1 VEAVAQPE
9 GRVRALQALR
19 SRDFRL
25 LWTGQTI
32 SLVGDG
38 AFLVALGWKS
48 FSLTGSRSTL
58 ALVLMAH
65 GTAMLATLLVGGAL
79 ADRYPRRTL
88 MIISDLSRCAVMVAL
103 VAVDVRGNLE
113 LWSLI
118 TLAVL
123 YGAGDGFFYP
133 AYGGIVPLVVD
144 EHHLASANALTGLSR
159 QGAFVVGPAVAGAL
173 YGIAGASAVFALNA
187 VSFVVAAVLMWL
199 ARPRAFERDEPQG
212 TLKEIADGLRYVL
225 GVPWLWITIFLASF
239 ILMIAMAPYT
249 ALLPAFVEEQFGRGV
264 GSYGTLFTLQSLG
277 MALGSLAFGQTNP
290 TRRRVIIMY
299 LLFAANDVCVIAMTL
314 TRSFELACLFVGL
327 RGICIGYGIGVWSTL
342 LMQQVPSGKLARV
355 TSLDFFGS
363 FALIPVGYALT
374 AAVAGSFSPASLL
387 LAGFAVSTVLWV
399 APLASRRVR
408 DAA

>member
-1 VEAVAQPE
+1 MEAPAEPV
-9 GRVRALQALR
+9 GRARALHALR

-25 LWTGQTI
+25 LWSGQTI

-48 FSLTGSRSTL
+48 FELTGSKSTL
-58 ALVLMAH
+58 ALVLMGH
-65 GTAMLATLLVGGAL
+65 GTAMLATLLIGGAL

-88 MIISDLSRCAVMVAL
+88 MIVSDLSRCAVMVAL
-103 VAVDVRGNLE
+103 FAVDVTGSLD
-113 LWSLI
+113 LWTLI
-118 TLAVL
+118 ALAVL

-159 QGAFVVGPAVAGAL
+159 QGAFVVGPAVAGVL
-173 YGIAGASAVFALNA
+173 YGVAGASAVFALNGA
-187 VSFVVAAVLMWL
+187 SFVVAAMLMWL
-199 ARPRAFERDEPQG
+199 ARPRPFERDEPQG
-212 TLKEIADGLRYVL
+212 TLREIRDGLRYVMS
-225 GVPWLWITIFLASF
+225 VPWLWITIFLASF

-249 ALLPAFVEEQFGRGV
+249 ALLPAFVEEQFDRGV

-277 MALGSLAFGQTNP
+277 MAVGSLAFGQTNP

-299 LLFAANDVCVIAMTL
+299 LLFAANDVCVISMAL
-314 TRSFELACLFVGL
+314 THSFGLACLFVGL
-327 RGICIGYGIGVWSTL
+327 RGVCIGYGIGVWSTL

-374 AAVAGSFSPASLL
+374 AAVAESFSPATLL
-387 LAGFAVSTVLWV
+387 LAGFGVSTVLWIV
-399 APLASRRVR
+399 PLASKRVR
-408 DAA
+408 EAA

>member
-1 VEAVAQPE
+1 MAAEPR
-9 GRVRALQALR
+9 GRARALHALR

-25 LWTGQTI
+25 LWSGQTI

-48 FSLTGSRSTL
+48 FELTGSRSTL
-58 ALVLMAH
+58 ALVLMGH
-65 GTAMLATLLVGGAL
+65 GTAMLATLLIGGAL

-88 MIISDLSRCAVMVAL
+88 MIVSDLARCVVMVAL
-103 VAVDVRGNLE
+103 IAVDASGNLE

-118 TLAVL
+118 ALAVL

-159 QGAFVVGPAVAGAL
+159 QAAFVVGPAVAGAL
-173 YGIAGASAVFALNA
+173 YGIAGSSAVFGLNA
-187 VSFVVAAVLMWL
+187 TSFVAAAVLMSM
-199 ARPRAFERDEPQG
+199 ARPRGFERDEPQG

-225 GVPWLWITIFLASF
+225 GIPWLWITIFLASF

-249 ALLPAFVEEQFGRGV
+249 ALLPAFVEEQFNRGV

-277 MALGSLAFGQTNP
+277 MAFGSLAFGQTNP
-290 TRRRVIIMY
+290 SRRRVIIMY
-299 LLFAANDVCVIAMTL
+299 LLFAANDLCVIAMAL
-314 TRSFELACLFVGL
+314 THSFGLACLFVAL
-327 RGICIGYGIGVWSTL
+327 RGVFIGYGIGVWSTL
-342 LMQQVPSGKLARV
+342 LMQQVPSSKLARV

-363 FALIPVGYALT
+363 FALVPVGYALT
-374 AAVAGSFSPASLL
+374 ALVADSFSPATLL
-387 LAGFAVSTVLWV
+387 LVGFGLSTVLWI
-399 APLASRRVR
+399 APLASRKVR
-408 DAA
+408 TAA

>member
-1 VEAVAQPE
+1 M
-9 GRVRALQALR
+9 
-19 SRDFRL
+19 
-25 LWTGQTI
+25 
-32 SLVGDG
+32 
-38 AFLVALGWKS
+38 ALGWTS
-48 FSLTGSRSTL
+48 FALTGSKSTL
-58 ALVLMAH
+58 ALVLMGH
-65 GTAMLATLLVGGAL
+65 GAAMLATLLIGGAL

-103 VAVDVRGNLE
+103 VVVELSGNLE

-159 QGAFVVGPAVAGAL
+159 QAAFVVGPAVAGVL
-173 YGIAGASAVFALNA
+173 YGTVGAAAVFGLNA
-187 VSFVVAAVLMWL
+187 VSFVVAAVLMAM
-199 ARPRAFERDEPQG
+199 ARPRGFERDEPQG
-212 TLKEIADGLRYVL
+212 TFREIADGFRYVL

-239 ILMIAMAPYT
+239 ILMVAMAPYT
-249 ALLPAFVEEQFGRGV
+249 ALLPAFVEEQFDRGV
-264 GSYGTLFTLQSLG
+264 GSYGLLFTLQSLG
-277 MALGSLAFGQTNP
+277 MAFGSLAFGQTNP
-290 TRRRVIIMY
+290 SRRRVIIMY
-299 LLFAANDVCVIAMTL
+299 LLFAANDICVIAMTL
-314 TRSFELACLFVGL
+314 THSFTLACVFVAA

-342 LMQQVPSGKLARV
+342 LMQQVPSSKLARV

-374 AAVAGSFSPASLL
+374 AVVAGSFSPATLL
-387 LAGFAVSTVLWV
+387 FVGFTLSAILWT

-408 DAA
+408 TAA

>member
-1 VEAVAQPE
+1 LEAVAQSS
-9 GRVRALQALR
+9 GRARALHALR

-38 AFLVALGWKS
+38 AFIVALGWKT
-48 FSLTGSRSTL
+48 FELTGSKSTL

-65 GTAMLATLLVGGAL
+65 GTAMLATLLIGGAL

-88 MIISDLSRCAVMVAL
+88 MIISDLSRCALMVAL
-103 VAVDVRGNLE
+103 FAVDVSGNLE
-113 LWSLI
+113 LSTLI
-118 TLAVL
+118 VLAFL

-159 QGAFVVGPAVAGAL
+159 QAAFVIGPAVAGVL
-173 YGIAGASAVFALNA
+173 YGLAGSASVFALNG
-187 VSFVVAAVLMWL
+187 VSFIIAAALMGL
-199 ARPRAFERDEPQG
+199 ARPRTFERDEPQG
-212 TLKEIADGLRYVL
+212 TVQEIVDGLRYVL
-225 GVPWLWITIFLASF
+225 GIPWLWITIFLASF

-249 ALLPAFVEEQFGRGV
+249 ALLPAFVEEQFNRGV

-277 MALGSLAFGQTNP
+277 MAVGSLAFGQTNP
-290 TRRRVIIMY
+290 SRKRVIIMY
-299 LLFAANDVCVIAMTL
+299 LLFAANDLCVIAMTL
-314 TRSFELACLFVGL
+314 THSFELACLFVAL

-342 LMQQVPSGKLARV
+342 LMQQVPSSKLARV

-374 AAVAGSFSPASLL
+374 AAVAGSFSPATLL
-387 LAGFAVSTVLWV
+387 MIGFGISTLLWI

-408 DAA
+408 EAA

>member
-1 VEAVAQPE
+1 MEAAVETR
-9 GRVRALQALR
+9 GRVRALHALR

-48 FSLTGSRSTL
+48 FALTGSKSTL

-65 GTAMLATLLVGGAL
+65 GTAMLATLLIGGAL

-88 MIISDLSRCAVMVAL
+88 MIISDLARCGVMVGLFAL
-103 VAVDVRGNLE
+103 DVGGNLQ
-113 LWSLI
+113 LWSLMA
-118 TLAVL
+118 LALL

-159 QGAFVVGPAVAGAL
+159 QAAFVVGPALAGVVYGVAGA
-173 YGIAGASAVFALNA
+173 AAVFALNG
-187 VSFVVAAVLMWL
+187 VSFVVAAFLMWL
-199 ARPRAFERDEPQG
+199 ARPRSFERDEPQG
-212 TLKEIADGLRYVL
+212 TVNEIADGLRYVL

-264 GSYGTLFTLQSLG
+264 ASYGLLFTLQSLG
-277 MALGSLAFGQTNP
+277 MAAGSIAFGQTNP
-290 TRRRVIIMY
+290 SRKRVIIMY

-314 TRSFELACLFVGL
+314 THAFELASALVVVRGL
-327 RGICIGYGIGVWSTL
+327 CIGYGIGVWSTL
-342 LMQQVPSGKLARV
+342 LMQQVPASKLSRV

-363 FALIPVGYALT
+363 FALVPVGYALT
-374 AAVAGSFSPASLL
+374 AAVAGAFSAATL
-387 LAGFAVSTVLWV
+387 LAVGFGLSAILWV
-399 APLASRRVR
+399 APLASRTVR
-408 DAA
+408 TAA

>member
-1 VEAVAQPE
+1 META
-9 GRVRALQALR
+9 GRARALHALR

-25 LWTGQTI
+25 LWSGQTI

-38 AFLVALGWKS
+38 AFIVALGWKS
-48 FSLTGSRSTL
+48 FELTGSRGTF
-58 ALVLMAH
+58 ALVLMGH
-65 GTAMLATLLVGGAL
+65 GTAMLATLLIGGAL

-88 MIISDLSRCAVMVAL
+88 MIVSDLSRCAVMAAL
-103 VAVDVRGNLE
+103 LAVDATGNLE

-118 TLAVL
+118 ALAVL

-159 QGAFVVGPAVAGAL
+159 QAAFVVGPAVAGAV
-173 YGIAGASAVFALNA
+173 YGVWGASSVFALNA
-187 VSFVVAAVLMWL
+187 GSFVVAAALMSI
-199 ARPRAFERDEPQG
+199 ARPRAFEPDEPQG
-212 TLKEIADGLRYVL
+212 TLKEIRDGLAYVM

-249 ALLPAFVEEQFGRGV
+249 SLLPAFVEEQFERGV

-290 TRRRVIIMY
+290 THKRVIIMY
-299 LLFAANDVCVIAMTL
+299 VLFAANDLCVIAMTL
-314 TRSFELACLFVGL
+314 THSFGLACVFVGL
-327 RGICIGYGIGVWSTL
+327 RGVCIGYGIGVWSTL
-342 LMQQVPSGKLARV
+342 LMQQVPSSKLARV

-363 FALIPVGYALT
+363 FALVPVGYALT
-374 AAVAGSFSPASLL
+374 AAVAGSFSPATLL
-387 LAGFAVSTVLWV
+387 MVGFGVSTILWI
-399 APLASRRVR
+399 APLASVRVR
-408 DAA
+408 TAA

>member
-1 VEAVAQPE
+1 MEAVAQSS
-9 GRVRALQALR
+9 GRARALHALR

-48 FSLTGSRSTL
+48 FELTGSRSTL
-58 ALVLMAH
+58 ALVLLGH
-65 GTAMLATLLVGGAL
+65 GTAMLTTLLIGGAL

-88 MIISDLSRCAVMVAL
+88 MIVSDLARCSVMVAL
-103 VAVDVRGNLE
+103 IAVDASGNLE

-118 TLAVL
+118 ALAVL
-123 YGAGDGFFYP
+123 YGFGDGFFYP

-159 QGAFVVGPAVAGAL
+159 QAAFVVGPALAGAL
-173 YGIAGASAVFALNA
+173 YGIAGSSAVFTLNA
-187 VSFVVAAVLMWL
+187 TSFVVAAVLMWM
-199 ARPRAFERDEPQG
+199 ARPRSFERDEPQG

-225 GVPWLWITIFLASF
+225 GIPWLWITIFLASF

-249 ALLPAFVEEQFGRGV
+249 ALLPAFVEEQFNRGV

-277 MALGSLAFGQTNP
+277 MAVGSLAFGQTNP
-290 TRRRVIIMY
+290 SRRRVIIMY
-299 LLFAANDVCVIAMTL
+299 LLFAANDVCVIAMAL
-314 TRSFELACLFVGL
+314 THSFELACLFVAL
-327 RGICIGYGIGVWSTL
+327 RGVCIGYGIGVWSTL
-342 LMQQVPSGKLARV
+342 LMQQVPSSKLARV

-363 FALIPVGYALT
+363 FALVPVGYALT
-374 AAVAGSFSPASLL
+374 AAVAESFSPATLL
-387 LAGFAVSTVLWV
+387 LVGFGLSAVLWI
-399 APLASRRVR
+399 APLASRTVR
-408 DAA
+408 TAA

>member
-1 VEAVAQPE
+1 LGAAAETA
-9 GRVRALQALR
+9 GRARALQALR

-25 LWTGQTI
+25 LWSGQTI

-48 FSLTGSRSTL
+48 FELTGSKSTL
-58 ALVLMAH
+58 ALVLMGH
-65 GTAMLATLLVGGAL
+65 GTAMLATLLIGGAL

-88 MIISDLSRCAVMVAL
+88 MIVSDLSRCAVMLAL
-103 VAVDVRGNLE
+103 FAVDVSGSLE
-113 LWSLI
+113 LWILI
-118 TLAVL
+118 SLAVL

-159 QGAFVVGPAVAGAL
+159 QAAFVVGPAVAGAL
-173 YGIAGASAVFALNA
+173 YGLAGASAVFALNA
-187 VSFVVAAVLMWL
+187 ASFIVAAALMWL

-212 TLKEIADGLRYVL
+212 TVKEIADGLRYVM

-249 ALLPAFVEEQFGRGV
+249 ALLPAFVEEQFDRGV
-264 GSYGTLFTLQSLG
+264 GSYGLLFTLQSLG

-290 TRRRVIIMY
+290 SRRRVIIMY
-299 LLFAANDVCVIAMTL
+299 VLFAANDLCVIAMAL
-314 TRSFELACLFVGL
+314 THSFELACLLVGL
-327 RGICIGYGIGVWSTL
+327 RGLCIGYGIGVWSTL

-374 AAVAGSFSPASLL
+374 AAVAGSFSAATLL
-387 LAGFAVSTVLWV
+387 LVGFGLSTVLWI

-408 DAA
+408 EAA

>member
-1 VEAVAQPE
+1 META
-9 GRVRALQALR
+9 GRARALHALR

-25 LWTGQTI
+25 LWSGQTI

-38 AFLVALGWKS
+38 AFIVALGWKS
-48 FSLTGSRSTL
+48 FEFTGSRGTL
-58 ALVLMAH
+58 ALVLMGH
-65 GTAMLATLLVGGAL
+65 GTAMLATLLIGGAL

-88 MIISDLSRCAVMVAL
+88 MIVSDLSRCAVMVAL
-103 VAVDVRGNLE
+103 LAVDATGNLE

-118 TLAVL
+118 ALAVL

-159 QGAFVVGPAVAGAL
+159 QAAFVVGPAVAGAV
-173 YGIAGASAVFALNA
+173 YGVWGASSVFALNA
-187 VSFVVAAVLMWL
+187 GSFVVAAALMSI
-199 ARPRAFERDEPQG
+199 ARPRAFEPDEPQG
-212 TLKEIADGLRYVL
+212 TLKEIRDGLAYVM

-249 ALLPAFVEEQFGRGV
+249 SLLPAFVEEQFERGV

-290 TRRRVIIMY
+290 THKRVIIMY
-299 LLFAANDVCVIAMTL
+299 VLFAANDLCVIAMTL
-314 TRSFELACLFVGL
+314 THSFGLACVFVGL
-327 RGICIGYGIGVWSTL
+327 RGVCIGYGIGVWSTL
-342 LMQQVPSGKLARV
+342 LMQQVPSSKLARV

-363 FALIPVGYALT
+363 FALVPVGYALT
-374 AAVAGSFSPASLL
+374 AAVAGSFSPATLL
-387 LAGFAVSTVLWV
+387 LVGFGVSTILWI
-399 APLASRRVR
+399 APLASVRVR
-408 DAA
+408 KAA

>member
-299 LLFAANDVCVIAMTL
+299 Q
-314 TRSFELACLFVGL
+314 
-327 RGICIGYGIGVWSTL
+327 IGRAHV
-342 LMQQVPSGKLARV
+342 
-355 TSLDFFGS
+355 
-363 FALIPVGYALT
+363 
-374 AAVAGSFSPASLL
+374 
-387 LAGFAVSTVLWV
+387 
-399 APLASRRVR
+399 
-408 DAA
+408 

>member
-1 VEAVAQPE
+1 MEAAVETK
-9 GRVRALQALR
+9 GRARALHALR

-25 LWTGQTI
+25 LWSGQTI

-38 AFLVALGWKS
+38 AFIVALGWKS
-48 FSLTGSRSTL
+48 FELTGSRSTL
-58 ALVLMAH
+58 ALVLIGH
-65 GTAMLATLLVGGAL
+65 STALLATLLIGGAL

-103 VAVDVRGNLE
+103 LAVDATGNLE

-118 TLAVL
+118 ALAVL

-173 YGIAGASAVFALNA
+173 YGIWGASSVFGLNA
-187 VSFVVAAVLMWL
+187 VSFVLAAALMWL

-212 TLKEIADGLRYVL
+212 TLKEIRDGLAYVM

-249 ALLPAFVEEQFGRGV
+249 SLLPAFVEEQFDRGV
-264 GSYGTLFTLQSLG
+264 GSYGALFTLQSLG

-299 LLFAANDVCVIAMTL
+299 LLFAGNDICVISMAL
-314 TRSFELACLFVGL
+314 THSFVLACLFVGL

-342 LMQQVPSGKLARV
+342 LMQQVPSSKLARV

-363 FALIPVGYALT
+363 FALVPVGYALT
-374 AAVAGSFSPASLL
+374 AAVAGSFSPATLL
-387 LAGFAVSTVLWV
+387 LVGFGISTVLWV
-399 APLASRRVR
+399 APLASRTVR
-408 DAA
+408 TAA

>member
-1 VEAVAQPE
+1 M
-9 GRVRALQALR
+9 
-19 SRDFRL
+19 
-25 LWTGQTI
+25 LWSGQTI

-48 FSLTGSRSTL
+48 FELTGSKSTL
-58 ALVLMAH
+58 ALVLMGH
-65 GTAMLATLLVGGAL
+65 GTAMLATLLIGGAL

-88 MIISDLSRCAVMVAL
+88 MIVSDLSRCAVMIAL
-103 VAVDVRGNLE
+103 FAVDVSGGLA

-118 TLAVL
+118 ALAVL

-159 QGAFVVGPAVAGAL
+159 QAAFVVGPAFAGAL
-173 YGIAGASAVFALNA
+173 YGFWGASSVFALNA
-187 VSFVVAAVLMWL
+187 VSFVAAAVLMFL
-199 ARPRAFERDEPQG
+199 ARPRQFDRDEPKG
-212 TLKEIADGLRYVL
+212 TLKEIADGLRYVMA
-225 GVPWLWITIFLASF
+225 VPWLWITIFLASF

-249 ALLPAFVEEQFGRGV
+249 ALLPAFVEEQFNRGV

-277 MALGSLAFGQTNP
+277 MAVGSLAFGQTNP

-299 LLFAANDVCVIAMTL
+299 LLFAANDICVIAMAL
-314 TRSFELACLFVGL
+314 THSFGLACLFVGM
-327 RGICIGYGIGVWSTL
+327 RGVCIGYGIGVWSTL

-374 AAVAGSFSPASLL
+374 ALVADAFSPATLL
-387 LAGFAVSTVLWV
+387 IAGFGLSTILWI
-399 APLASRRVR
+399 APLASRKVR
-408 DAA
+408 EAA